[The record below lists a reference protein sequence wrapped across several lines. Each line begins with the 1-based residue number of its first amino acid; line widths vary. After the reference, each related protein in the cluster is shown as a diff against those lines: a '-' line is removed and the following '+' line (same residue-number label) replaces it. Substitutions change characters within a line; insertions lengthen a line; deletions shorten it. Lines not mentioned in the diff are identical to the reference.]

1 MELWERFTTRA
12 RRAVVL
18 AHNEAISM
26 GMPLISTEHLLMG
39 LLSLSE
45 GTAVEVLKGMGV
57 ALDRLAGDLRQH
69 MVEGGTAEEPNREL
83 AFTPEAQRVLQVA
96 YAEAKRLKHDHVGTE
111 HVLIGLV
118 HEGRGAANRLLR
130 KYGVDLTR
138 VRQGVAGHPQASP
151 RSGGQGKSKTPH
163 LDLYSRDLTTLAREG
178 ELDPTIGREP
188 ELTRVIQIL
197 CRRTKNNPCLIG
209 DPGVGKTAIAE
220 GLAQRIADDSV
231 PHLLSNKR
239 VVALDLAG
247 LVAGTKYR
255 GEFEERM
262 KRVMDEIRASKGQ
275 VIVFLDELHTLVGTG
290 AAEGA
295 MDASNILKPA
305 LARGELRCIGA
316 TTLDEYR
323 KYVEKNASL
332 ERRFQPVMVEEPKP
346 DETLDILAGIR
357 ERYEEFHGVAFTEGA
372 LRAAV
377 DLSTRYITDRRLP
390 DKAIDL
396 IDEAGSRVKLRTP
409 GEDASEILPPPEPVD
424 ETIPS
429 EEVRLG
435 TTAAVGLADGDAV
448 AGGGPAD
455 GGWADRPVPAE
466 RQVVRD
472 DIADVVSTWTGIPV
486 TTLTEEESDRLL
498 RMEDALHQ
506 RVVAQDEAITAV
518 SKAVRRSRAGIK
530 DPLRPTGSFIFL
542 GPTGVGKT
550 LLAKAL
556 AEFLFGDEDAL
567 VRVDMSEYMEKFAVS
582 RLVGAP
588 PGYVGYEESG
598 QLTEAVR
605 RRPYSV
611 VLFDEI
617 EKAHPEVFSILL
629 QVMEDGRLT
638 DAQGRVV
645 DFRNAVI
652 IMTSNVGARLIAEGR
667 KLGFVGQEIEAPDS
681 EINYKRMKQKVT
693 EELKKTFSPEFLNR
707 VDDVVVFHA
716 LNADQIRDIVD
727 LELNRVSEQ
736 LAERGIKLVYGAD
749 VRGLLANK
757 GYDPALGAR
766 PLRRAVR
773 RLVEDPLAEEV
784 LMQGSEG
791 ALSVFEMVVEE
802 DAIVFKH
809 IEEPV
814 ALANG
819 AGPAVS

>member
-1 MELWERFTTRA
+1 MEMWQRFTTRA

-18 AHNEAISM
+18 AHNEAINN

-39 LLSLSE
+39 LLALGE
-45 GTAVEVLKGMGV
+45 GTAIDVLRGLGV
-57 ALDRLAGDLRQH
+57 ALDRLTADLREH
-69 MVEGGTAEEPNREL
+69 MVEGGGVAEPSRDL
-83 AFTPEAQRVLQVA
+83 AFTPEAQRVLGVA
-96 YAEAKRLKHDHVGTE
+96 YAEAKRMRHDHVGTE
-111 HVLIGLV
+111 HMLIGLV
-118 HEGRGAANRLLR
+118 HEGRGAANRLLK

-138 VRQGVAGHPQASP
+138 VRQAVAGHSQAAA
-151 RSGGQGKSKTPH
+151 RRAGQAKSKTPH
-163 LDLYSRDLTTLAREG
+163 LDMYSRDLTVLAQEG
-178 ELDPTIGREP
+178 ELDPTIGRAK
-188 ELTRVIQIL
+188 ELARVIQIL

-220 GLAQRIADDSV
+220 GLATRIAEGEV
-231 PHLLSNKR
+231 PELLQEKR

-262 KRVMDEIRASKGQ
+262 KRVMDEIRASRGQ
-275 VIVFLDELHTLVGTG
+275 IIVFLDELHTLVGTG

-332 ERRFQPVMVEEPKP
+332 ERRFQPVMVVEPTPEE
-346 DETLDILAGIR
+346 TVDILNGIR
-357 ERYEEFHGVAFTEGA
+357 ERYEEFHGVVFTDDA

-396 IDEAGSRVKLRTP
+396 IDEAGSRVKLRGTGP
-409 GEDASEILPPPEPVD
+409 GTEELPAAEPVD
-424 ETIPS
+424 EFAAAEQFRAAPTS
-429 EEVRLG
+429 VAELTDEGLL
-435 TTAAVGLADGDAV
+435 TAAHAEESAWL
-448 AGGGPAD
+448 
-455 GGWADRPVPAE
+455 DRPAPTE
-466 RQVVRD
+466 RKVLREDIAQVVS
-472 DIADVVSTWTGIPV
+472 IWTGIPV
-486 TTLTEEESDRLL
+486 TAISEEESQRLL
-498 RMEDALHQ
+498 RMEQELHR
-506 RVVAQDEAITAV
+506 RVVAQDEAITSV
-518 SKAVRRSRAGIK
+518 SKAVRRARAGVK
-530 DPLRPTGSFIFL
+530 DPNRPTGTFIFL

-556 AEFLFGDEDAL
+556 AEFLFGDEAAL

-588 PGYVGYEESG
+588 PGYVGYEDSG

-645 DFRNAVI
+645 DFRNTVV

-667 KLGFVGQEIEAPDS
+667 RLGFASQDSKPEPMDS
-681 EINYKRMKQKVT
+681 EITHKRMKQKVMD
-693 EELKKTFSPEFLNR
+693 ELKKTFSPEFLNR

-716 LNADQIRDIVD
+716 LNAEQIEACVD
-727 LELNRVSEQ
+727 LELIRVRKQ
-736 LAERGIKLVYGAD
+736 LTERGIQLVYGED
-749 VRGLLANK
+749 VRALLARE
-757 GYDPALGAR
+757 GYEPALGAR

-773 RLVEDPLAEEV
+773 RLVEDPLAEYV
-784 LMQGSEG
+784 LKEDVDEP
-791 ALSVFEMVVEE
+791 LRIYEMVVEGA
-802 DAIVFKH
+802 AIAFKRVETH
-809 IEEPV
+809 AP
-814 ALANG
+814 LPNG
-819 AGPAVS
+819 AR

>member
-1 MELWERFTTRA
+1 MKVWQRFTPRA
-12 RRAVVL
+12 RRAVVQ
-18 AHNEAISM
+18 AHSEAMNM

-39 LLSLSE
+39 LLTLGE
-45 GTAVEVLKGMGV
+45 GTANDVLRGMGV
-57 ALDRLAGDLRQH
+57 SLERLMEDLRDH
-69 MVEGGTAEEPNREL
+69 MVPGAGAQERNREL
-83 AFTPEAQRVLQVA
+83 VFTPEAQRVLHVA
-96 YAEAKRLKHDHVGTE
+96 YAEAKRLRHDHVGTE
-111 HVLIGLV
+111 HILIGLV

-130 KYGVDLTR
+130 KYGVDLNR
-138 VRQGVAGHPQASP
+138 VRQGVAGHPQL
-151 RSGGQGKSKTPH
+151 GGRRPEATKSKTPH
-163 LDLYSRDLTTLAREG
+163 LDAYSRDLTALAREG

-188 ELTRVIQIL
+188 ETTRVIQIL

-220 GLAQRIADDSV
+220 GLAQRIAHGEI
-231 PHLLSNKR
+231 PELLAEKR
-239 VVALDLAG
+239 LVALDLAG

-332 ERRFQPVMVEEPKP
+332 ERRFQPVMVNEPTP
-346 DETLDILAGIR
+346 DETIDILHGIQ
-357 ERYEEFHGVAFTEGA
+357 ERYEQFHGVAFAEDA
-372 LRAAV
+372 VRAAV
-377 DLSTRYITDRRLP
+377 DLSLRYITERRLP

-396 IDEAGSRVKLRTP
+396 IDEAGSRVKLQ
-409 GEDASEILPPPEPVD
+409 ASEQEA
-424 ETIPS
+424 S
-429 EEVRLG
+429 
-435 TTAAVGLADGDAV
+435 
-448 AGGGPAD
+448 
-455 GGWADRPVPAE
+455 RPVPPVEPVEE
-466 RQVVRD
+466 RVATAALSGVPSAVTDFRESPPPWPDQPPPMERRVTRE

-486 TTLTEEESDRLL
+486 TALTEEESARLL
-498 RMEDALHQ
+498 RMEEELHR
-506 RVVAQDEAITAV
+506 RVVAQDEAILAV
-518 SKAVRRSRAGIK
+518 AKAVRRARAGIK
-530 DPLRPTGSFIFL
+530 DPNRPTGTFIFL

-556 AEFLFGDEDAL
+556 AEFLFGDEGAL

-582 RLVGAP
+582 RLIGAP
-588 PGYVGYEESG
+588 PGYVGYDESG

-652 IMTSNVGARLIAEGR
+652 IMTSNVGARLIAESR
-667 KLGFVGQEIEAPDS
+667 KLGFEGQRQAEPTDTALT
-681 EINYKRMKQKVT
+681 YKRMKQKVT

-716 LNADQIRDIVD
+716 LSPDQIRAIVD
-727 LELNRVSEQ
+727 LELIRVKAQ
-736 LAERGIKLVYGAD
+736 LAERGVRLAYGDD
-749 VRGLLANK
+749 VRDLLVK
-757 GYDPALGAR
+757 EGYEPALGAR

-773 RLVEDPLAEEV
+773 RLVEDPLAERV
-784 LMQGSEG
+784 LVDESDEP
-791 ALSVFEMVVEE
+791 LRVYEMVVENE
-802 DAIVFKH
+802 TIVFH
-809 IEEPV
+809 RADAPV
-814 ALANG
+814 AL
-819 AGPAVS
+819 

>member
-1 MELWERFTTRA
+1 MEMWQRFTPRA
-12 RRAVVL
+12 RRAVVS
-18 AHNEAISM
+18 AHNEAINN

-39 LLSLSE
+39 LLALGE
-45 GTAVEVLKGMGV
+45 GTAIEVLRGMGV
-57 ALDRLAGDLRQH
+57 ALDRLVADLREH
-69 MVEGGTAEEPNREL
+69 MVEGGGVAEPSRDL
-83 AFTPEAQRVLQVA
+83 AFTPEAQRVLGVA
-96 YAEAKRLKHDHVGTE
+96 YAEAKRLRHDHVGTE
-111 HVLIGLV
+111 HMLIGLV

-138 VRQGVAGHPQASP
+138 VRQAVQGHPQAAS
-151 RSGGQGKSKTPH
+151 RKAAQGKSKTPH
-163 LDLYSRDLTTLAREG
+163 LDMYSRDLTVLAQEG
-178 ELDPTIGREP
+178 QLDPTIGREK
-188 ELTRVIQIL
+188 EMARVIQIL

-220 GLAQRIADDSV
+220 GLATRIAEGGV
-231 PHLLSNKR
+231 PELLNDKR

-262 KRVMDEIRASKGQ
+262 KRVMDEIRASRGQ
-275 VIVFLDELHTLVGTG
+275 IIVFLDELHTLVGTG

-332 ERRFQPVMVEEPKP
+332 ERRFQPVMVVEPTPEE
-346 DETLDILAGIR
+346 TVSILNGIR
-357 ERYEEFHGVAFTEGA
+357 ERYEEFHGVVFTEDA
-372 LRAAV
+372 VRAAV

-396 IDEAGSRVKLRTP
+396 IDEAGSRVKLR
-409 GEDASEILPPPEPVD
+409 ASHRAAQPLPAEEPVEEFVAAGQFAGEPRSVMD
-424 ETIPS
+424 LREDSLLGPGS
-429 EEVRLG
+429 EAE
-435 TTAAVGLADGDAV
+435 
-448 AGGGPAD
+448 
-455 GGWADRPVPAE
+455 GGWLDRTAPEE
-466 RQVVRD
+466 RKVLRE
-472 DIADVVSTWTGIPV
+472 DIAEVVSIWTGIPV
-486 TTLTEEESDRLL
+486 TSLTEEESARLL
-498 RMEDALHQ
+498 RMEAELHH
-506 RVVAQDEAITAV
+506 RVVAQDEAIITIA
-518 SKAVRRSRAGIK
+518 KAVRRARAGVK
-530 DPLRPTGSFIFL
+530 DPNRPTGSFIFL

-556 AEFLFGDEDAL
+556 AEFLFGDEQAL

-645 DFRNAVI
+645 DFRNTVC

-667 KLGFVGQEIEAPDS
+667 KLGFATRGQPEPADS
-681 EINYKRMKQKVT
+681 EITYQRMKQKVMD
-693 EELKKTFSPEFLNR
+693 ELRKTFSPEFLNR

-716 LNADQIRDIVD
+716 LNAEQIEACVD
-727 LELNRVSEQ
+727 LELTRVRKQ
-736 LAERGIKLVYGAD
+736 LAERGISLVYGED
-749 VRGLLANK
+749 VRKLLART
-757 GYDPALGAR
+757 GYEPALGAR

-773 RLVEDPLAEEV
+773 RLVEDPLAEHV
-784 LMQGSEG
+784 LKEESEEPFR
-791 ALSVFEMVVEE
+791 VYEMVAEN
-802 DAIVFKH
+802 DAITFRR
-809 IEEPV
+809 IET
-814 ALANG
+814 
-819 AGPAVS
+819 AVPL

>member
-1 MELWERFTTRA
+1 MEVWQRFTNRA

-18 AHNEAISM
+18 AHNEAINM

-39 LLSLSE
+39 LLTLGE
-45 GTAVEVLKGMGV
+45 GMAVDVLRHMGV
-57 ALDRLAGDLRQH
+57 SLDRLTDDLREH
-69 MVEGGTAEEPNREL
+69 MVPGGAAPESNRQL
-83 AFTPEAQRVLQVA
+83 AFTPEAQRVLHVA
-96 YAEAKRLKHDHVGTE
+96 YAEAKRLKHDYLGTE
-111 HVLIGLV
+111 HILIGLV

-130 KYGVDLTR
+130 KYGVDLNR
-138 VRQGVAGHPQASP
+138 VRQGVAGHPQTTGRRP
-151 RSGGQGKSKTPH
+151 EQPVKSKTPH
-163 LDLYSRDLTTLAREG
+163 LDTYSRDLTALAREG

-188 ELTRVIQIL
+188 ETTRVIQIL

-220 GLAQRIADDSV
+220 GLAQRIAQGDI
-231 PHLLSNKR
+231 PPLLSDKR
-239 VVALDLAG
+239 LVALDLAG

-262 KRVMDEIRASKGQ
+262 KRVMDEIRSAKGQ
-275 VIVFLDELHTLVGTG
+275 IIVFLDELHTLVGTG

-316 TTLDEYR
+316 TTLDEFR

-332 ERRFQPVMVEEPKP
+332 ERRFQPVLVAEPSP
-346 DETLDILAGIR
+346 DETIDILHGIQ
-357 ERYEEFHGVAFTEGA
+357 ERYERFHGVTFVDDAV
-372 LRAAV
+372 RAAV

-396 IDEAGSRVKLRTP
+396 IDEAGSRVKLGASGRDVSRP
-409 GEDASEILPPPEPVD
+409 VPPADLVEDRAVMAALGESA
-424 ETIPS
+424 
-429 EEVRLG
+429 
-435 TTAAVGLADGDAV
+435 DAV
-448 AGGGPAD
+448 ADFD
-455 GGWADRPVPAE
+455 GGAPAWTDQQVPME
-466 RQVVRD
+466 LRVTRE

-486 TTLTEEESDRLL
+486 KALTEEESARLM
-498 RMEDALHQ
+498 RMEGDLHR
-506 RVVAQDEAITAV
+506 RVIAQDEAIVAV
-518 SKAVRRSRAGIK
+518 SRAVRRARAGIK
-530 DPLRPTGSFIFL
+530 DPNRPTGTFIFL

-556 AEFLFGDEDAL
+556 AEFLFGEEDAL

-582 RLVGAP
+582 RLIGAP
-588 PGYVGYEESG
+588 PGYVGYDESG

-645 DFRNAVI
+645 DFRNTVI
-652 IMTSNVGARLIAEGR
+652 IMTSNVGARLIAEGK
-667 KLGFVGQEIEAPDS
+667 KLGFDRQQAEAPPVDS
-681 EINYKRMKQKVT
+681 ALSYRRMKQKVT

-716 LNADQIRDIVD
+716 LTAEQIRDIVE
-727 LELNRVSEQ
+727 LELGRVKMQ
-736 LAERGIKLVYGAD
+736 LAERGIRLVYGDD
-749 VRGLLANK
+749 VRDLLAK
-757 GYDPALGAR
+757 EGYEPALGAR

-773 RLVEDPLAEEV
+773 RLVEDPLAERV
-784 LMQGSEG
+784 LMDE
-791 ALSVFEMVVEE
+791 ADEPLRVYEMVVDDEAIILNRA
-802 DAIVFKH
+802 DA
-809 IEEPV
+809 PV
-814 ALANG
+814 AL
-819 AGPAVS
+819 

>member
-1 MELWERFTTRA
+1 
-12 RRAVVL
+12 
-18 AHNEAISM
+18 
-26 GMPLISTEHLLMG
+26 
-39 LLSLSE
+39 
-45 GTAVEVLKGMGV
+45 
-57 ALDRLAGDLRQH
+57 
-69 MVEGGTAEEPNREL
+69 
-83 AFTPEAQRVLQVA
+83 
-96 YAEAKRLKHDHVGTE
+96 
-111 HVLIGLV
+111 
-118 HEGRGAANRLLR
+118 
-130 KYGVDLTR
+130 
-138 VRQGVAGHPQASP
+138 
-151 RSGGQGKSKTPH
+151 
-163 LDLYSRDLTTLAREG
+163 
-178 ELDPTIGREP
+178 
-188 ELTRVIQIL
+188 
-197 CRRTKNNPCLIG
+197 
-209 DPGVGKTAIAE
+209 
-220 GLAQRIADDSV
+220 
-231 PHLLSNKR
+231 
-239 VVALDLAG
+239 
-247 LVAGTKYR
+247 
-255 GEFEERM
+255 
-262 KRVMDEIRASKGQ
+262 
-275 VIVFLDELHTLVGTG
+275 
-290 AAEGA
+290 

-332 ERRFQPVMVEEPKP
+332 ERRFQPVMVTEPTP
-346 DETLDILAGIR
+346 DDTLDILTGVR
-357 ERYEEFHGVAFTEGA
+357 ERYEEFHRVAFTEGA

-396 IDEAGSRVKLRTP
+396 IDEAGSRVKLRAP
-409 GEDASEILPPPEPVD
+409 MAEAPESEVLPPAQPVD
-424 ETIPS
+424 ETFPS
-429 EEVRLG
+429 EDEQ
-435 TTAAVGLADGDAV
+435 LATVTEEAFAESVPGDES
-448 AGGGPAD
+448 
-455 GGWADRPVPAE
+455 WMDRPAPSE
-466 RQVVRD
+466 RKVLRE
-472 DIADVVSTWTGIPV
+472 DIAEVVSTWTGIPV
-486 TTLTEEESDRLL
+486 TTLTEEESTRLL
-498 RMEDALHQ
+498 RMEEALHE

-530 DPLRPTGSFIFL
+530 DPMRPTGSFIFL

-556 AEFLFGDEDAL
+556 ARFLFGDEDAL

-645 DFRNAVI
+645 DFRNTVI
-652 IMTSNVGARLIAEGR
+652 IMTSNVGARLIADGR
-667 KLGFVGQEIEAPDS
+667 KLGFVSQQTETPDS
-681 EINYKRMKQKVT
+681 ETNYKRMKQKVT

-727 LELNRVSEQ
+727 LEMDRVTEQ
-736 LAERGIKLVYGAD
+736 LRERGIRLVYGDD
-749 VRGLLANK
+749 VRELLAQE
-757 GYDPALGAR
+757 GYEPALGAR

-784 LMQGSEG
+784 LMHEAED
-791 ALSVFEMVVEE
+791 ALCVFEMLVEDE
-802 DAIVFKH
+802 RIAFKRV
-809 IEEPV
+809 EEPV
-814 ALANG
+814 PLPNG
-819 AGPAVS
+819 AGPAMS

>member
-1 MELWERFTTRA
+1 MQVWQRFSNHA
-12 RRAVVL
+12 RRAIVQ
-18 AHNEAISM
+18 ANTEAMNM

-39 LLSLSE
+39 LLKVGE
-45 GTAVEVLKGMGV
+45 GTAIDVLKGMGV
-57 ALDRLAGDLRQH
+57 PIERLIEDLREH
-69 MVEGGTAEEPNREL
+69 LIPGGGVTEPAREL
-83 AFTPEAQRVLQVA
+83 AFTPEAQRVLHVA
-96 YAEAKRLKHDHVGTE
+96 YAEAKRLRDEHVGTE
-111 HVLIGLV
+111 HILIGLV
-118 HEGRGAANRLLR
+118 HEGRGAANRVLR
-130 KYGVDLTR
+130 KYGVDLNR
-138 VRQGVAGHPQASP
+138 VRQGVAGYSRPSSRRP
-151 RSGGQGKSKTPH
+151 EPVKSKTPN
-163 LDLYSRDLTTLAREG
+163 LDMYSRDLTALAREG
-178 ELDPTIGREP
+178 ELDPTIGREQ
-188 ELTRVIQIL
+188 ETTRVIQIL

-220 GLAQRIADDSV
+220 GLAQRIAQGDI
-231 PHLLSNKR
+231 PELLQDKR
-239 VVALDLAG
+239 LVALDLAG

-262 KRVMDEIRASKGQ
+262 KRVMDEIRNSRGQ
-275 VIVFLDELHTLVGTG
+275 IIVFLDELHTLVGTG

-332 ERRFQPVMVEEPKP
+332 ERRFQPVMVNEPTPEE
-346 DETLDILAGIR
+346 TINILQGIQ
-357 ERYEEFHGVAFTEGA
+357 ERYERFHGVTFTEDA
-372 LRAAV
+372 VRAAV

-396 IDEAGSRVKLRTP
+396 MDEAGSRVKLQAYSQ
-409 GEDASEILPPPEPVD
+409 G
-424 ETIPS
+424 
-429 EEVRLG
+429 
-435 TTAAVGLADGDAV
+435 AA
-448 AGGGPAD
+448 
-455 GGWADRPVPAE
+455 RPVRPAQPVEE
-466 RQVVRD
+466 RVAMGELSADSERVTDFEDSGPPWPDQQAPIERRVTRE

-486 TTLTEEESDRLL
+486 TALTEEESTRLL
-498 RMEDALHQ
+498 RMEEELHR
-506 RVVAQDEAITAV
+506 RVVAQDEAIIAV
-518 SKAVRRSRAGIK
+518 SKAVRRARAGIK
-530 DPLRPTGSFIFL
+530 DPNRPTGTFIFL

-556 AEFLFGDEDAL
+556 AEFLFGDEGAL

-582 RLVGAP
+582 RLIGAP

-645 DFRNAVI
+645 DFRNTVI
-652 IMTSNVGARLIAEGR
+652 IMTSNVGARLIAANR
-667 KLGFVGQEIEAPDS
+667 KLGFGQPDAGEPVDS
-681 EINYKRMKQKVT
+681 ALSYKRMKQKVT

-716 LNADQIRDIVD
+716 LNAEQIRQIVD
-727 LELNRVSEQ
+727 LELDRVKMQ
-736 LAERGIKLVYGAD
+736 LAERGIRLVYGDD
-749 VRGLLANK
+749 VRDLLAK
-757 GYDPALGAR
+757 EGYEPTLGAR

-773 RLVEDPLAEEV
+773 RLVEDPLAERV
-784 LMQGSEG
+784 LMDEG
-791 ALSVFEMVVEE
+791 DEPLRVYEMIVRGDE
-802 DAIVFKH
+802 IVFSRADA
-809 IEEPV
+809 PV
-814 ALANG
+814 AL
-819 AGPAVS
+819 

>member
-1 MELWERFTTRA
+1 MEVWQRFTTRA
-12 RRAVVL
+12 RRAVVQ
-18 AHNEAISM
+18 AHDEAMGM

-39 LLSLSE
+39 ILQLGE
-45 GTAVEVLKGMGV
+45 GTALDVLRHMGV
-57 ALDRLAGDLRQH
+57 SLDRLMEDLREH
-69 MVEGGTAEEPNREL
+69 MVPGGAAPESSREL
-83 AFTPEAQRVLQVA
+83 AFTPEAQRVLHVA
-96 YAEAKRLKHDHVGTE
+96 YAEAKRLRHDYVGTE
-111 HVLIGLV
+111 HILIGLV

-130 KYGVDLTR
+130 KYGVDLNR
-138 VRQGVAGHPQASP
+138 VRQGVAGHPHAAGRRPEPS
-151 RSGGQGKSKTPH
+151 KSKTPH

-178 ELDPTIGREP
+178 ELDPTIGREQ
-188 ELTRVIQIL
+188 ETTRVIQIL

-220 GLAQRIADDSV
+220 GLAQRIAQGEI
-231 PHLLSNKR
+231 PELLADKR
-239 VVALDLAG
+239 LVALDLAG

-262 KRVMDEIRASKGQ
+262 KRVMDEIRGSRGQ
-275 VIVFLDELHTLVGTG
+275 IIVFLDELHTLVGTG

-332 ERRFQPVMVEEPKP
+332 ERRFQPVMVAEPTP
-346 DETLDILAGIR
+346 DETMSILQGIQ
-357 ERYEEFHGVAFTEGA
+357 ERYERFHGVAFA
-372 LRAAV
+372 DDAIQAAV
-377 DLSTRYITDRRLP
+377 DLSTRYITERRLP

-396 IDEAGSRVKLRTP
+396 IDEAGSRVKLQAP
-409 GEDASEILPPPEPVD
+409 GQDFS
-424 ETIPS
+424 
-429 EEVRLG
+429 
-435 TTAAVGLADGDAV
+435 
-448 AGGGPAD
+448 
-455 GGWADRPVPAE
+455 RPVPPVEPVEE
-466 RQVVRD
+466 RVANAVIAAGADDVTDFGESQPPWPDQRAPVELRVTRE

-486 TTLTEEESDRLL
+486 TALTEEESARLL
-498 RMEDALHQ
+498 RMEGELHR
-506 RVVAQDEAITAV
+506 RVVAQDEAIVAV
-518 SKAVRRSRAGIK
+518 SRAVRRARAGIK
-530 DPLRPTGSFIFL
+530 DPNRPTGTFIFL

-556 AEFLFGDEDAL
+556 AEFLFGEEDAL

-582 RLVGAP
+582 RLIGAP
-588 PGYVGYEESG
+588 PGYVGYDESG

-645 DFRNAVI
+645 DFRNTVI
-652 IMTSNVGARLIAEGR
+652 IMTSNVGARLIAEGK
-667 KLGFVGQEIEAPDS
+667 KLGFEVQKRAEPADAVLT
-681 EINYKRMKQKVT
+681 YKRMKQKVT

-716 LNADQIRDIVD
+716 LNSGQIREIVD
-727 LELNRVSEQ
+727 LELSRVKVQ
-736 LAERGIKLVYGAD
+736 LAERGIRLVYGDD
-749 VRGLLANK
+749 VRDLLAK
-757 GYDPALGAR
+757 EGYEPALGAR
-766 PLRRAVR
+766 PLRRSVR
-773 RLVEDPLAEEV
+773 RLVEDPLAERV
-784 LMQGSEG
+784 LRDDSDEP
-791 ALSVFEMVVEE
+791 LRVYEMVVEA
-802 DAIVFKH
+802 DAIVFNRADA
-809 IEEPV
+809 PV
-814 ALANG
+814 AL
-819 AGPAVS
+819 

>member
-1 MELWERFTTRA
+1 MEVWQRFTSRA

-18 AHNEAISM
+18 AHNEAVNM

-39 LLSLSE
+39 LLVLGE
-45 GTAVEVLKGMGV
+45 GTALDVLRSMGV
-57 ALDRLAGDLRQH
+57 SLDRLMEDLREH
-69 MVEGGTAEEPNREL
+69 MVPGGAVPEANREL
-83 AFTPEAQRVLQVA
+83 AFTPEAQRVLTVA
-96 YAEAKRLKHDHVGTE
+96 LAEAKRLKHDYVGTE

-130 KYGVDLTR
+130 KYGVDLNR
-138 VRQGVAGHPQASP
+138 VRQGVAGHPQGAGRRP
-151 RSGGQGKSKTPH
+151 EPGKSKTPH
-163 LDLYSRDLTTLAREG
+163 LDLYSRDLTNLAREG

-188 ELTRVIQIL
+188 ETTRVIQIL

-220 GLAQRIADDSV
+220 GLAQRIAQGDI
-231 PHLLSNKR
+231 PELLANKR
-239 VVALDLAG
+239 LVALDLAG

-262 KRVMDEIRASKGQ
+262 KRVMDEIRGSKGHI
-275 VIVFLDELHTLVGTG
+275 IVFLDELHTLVGTG

-323 KYVEKNASL
+323 KYVERNASL
-332 ERRFQPVMVEEPKP
+332 ERRFQPVMVAEPTPEE
-346 DETLDILAGIR
+346 TNSILHGIQ
-357 ERYEEFHGVAFTEGA
+357 ERYERFHGVTFTDDA
-372 LRAAV
+372 IRAAV
-377 DLSTRYITDRRLP
+377 DLSTRYITERRLP

-396 IDEAGSRVKLRTP
+396 IDEAGSRVKLQ
-409 GEDASEILPPPEPVD
+409 ASGYDI
-424 ETIPS
+424 S
-429 EEVRLG
+429 
-435 TTAAVGLADGDAV
+435 
-448 AGGGPAD
+448 
-455 GGWADRPVPAE
+455 RPVPPAAPVEE
-466 RQVVRD
+466 RIAGADLTDSQAVEDFGESAAPWPDQRAPVELRVVRE
-472 DIADVVSTWTGIPV
+472 DIADVVSTWTGVPV
-486 TTLTEEESDRLL
+486 NTLTEEESARLL
-498 RMEDALHQ
+498 RMEDDLHR
-506 RVVAQDEAITAV
+506 RVVAQDEAIVAV
-518 SKAVRRSRAGIK
+518 SKAVRRARAGIK
-530 DPLRPTGSFIFL
+530 DPNRPSGTFIFL

-582 RLVGAP
+582 RLIGAP
-588 PGYVGYEESG
+588 PGYVGYDESG
-598 QLTEAVR
+598 QLTETVR

-645 DFRNAVI
+645 DFRNTVV
-652 IMTSNVGARLIAEGR
+652 IMTSNVGARLIAAGR
-667 KLGFVGQEIEAPDS
+667 KLGFGRQDEAEPVDS
-681 EINYKRMKQKVT
+681 ALSYSRMRQKVT

-716 LNADQIRDIVD
+716 LSADQIRAIVD
-727 LELNRVSEQ
+727 LELGRVKGQ
-736 LAERGIKLVYGAD
+736 LAERGIRLVYGDD
-749 VRGLLANK
+749 VRDLLAK
-757 GYDPALGAR
+757 EGYEPALGAR

-773 RLVEDPLAEEV
+773 RLVEDPLADEV
-784 LMQGSEG
+784 LRDDSDEP
-791 ALSVFEMVVEE
+791 LRVYEMVVQ
-802 DAIVFKH
+802 DDTIAFNRADV
-809 IEEPV
+809 PV
-814 ALANG
+814 AL
-819 AGPAVS
+819 

>member
-1 MELWERFTTRA
+1 MELWQRFTTRA

-39 LLSLSE
+39 LLALGE
-45 GTAVEVLKGMGV
+45 GTAIEVLKGMGV
-57 ALDRLAGDLRQH
+57 ALDRLANDLRQH
-69 MVEGGTAEEPNREL
+69 MVQGGAAEEPNQEL

-111 HVLIGLV
+111 HILIGLV

-151 RSGGQGKSKTPH
+151 RGGGQGKSKTPH
-163 LDLYSRDLTTLAREG
+163 LDLYSRDLTSLAQEG
-178 ELDPTIGREP
+178 ELDPTIGRVP

-220 GLAQRIADDSV
+220 GLAQRIADSNV
-231 PHLLSNKR
+231 PHLLRNKR

-275 VIVFLDELHTLVGTG
+275 IIVFLDELHTLVGTG

-332 ERRFQPVMVEEPKP
+332 ERRFQPVMVEEPDP
-346 DETLDILAGIR
+346 DETLDILGGIR

-396 IDEAGSRVKLRTP
+396 IDEAGSRVKLRVP
-409 GEDASEILPPPEPVD
+409 GEDASEALPPTEPVED
-424 ETIPS
+424 TL
-429 EEVRLG
+429 VTDGLRLPP
-435 TTAAVGLADGDAV
+435 TEDDADDSQGAFGDA
-448 AGGGPAD
+448 GPTEE
-455 GGWADRPVPAE
+455 GWLDQPPPVE
-466 RQVVRD
+466 RKVLRE
-472 DIADVVSTWTGIPV
+472 DIAEVVSTWTGVPV
-486 TTLTEEESDRLL
+486 TSLTEDESDRLL
-498 RMEDALHQ
+498 RMEGALHG

-530 DPLRPTGSFIFL
+530 DPMRPTGSFIFL

-556 AEFLFGDEDAL
+556 AQFLFGDEDAL

-645 DFRNAVI
+645 DFRNTVI
-652 IMTSNVGARLIAEGR
+652 IMTSNVGARLIADGR
-667 KLGFVGQEIEAPDS
+667 KLGFVGQQNEAPDS
-681 EINYKRMKQKVT
+681 ETNYRRMKQKVT

-716 LNADQIRDIVD
+716 LNADQIRAIVD
-727 LELNRVSEQ
+727 LELNRVSQQ
-736 LAERGIKLVYGAD
+736 LAERGIKVVYGDD
-749 VRGLLANK
+749 VRELLARE
-757 GYDPALGAR
+757 GYEPALGAR

-784 LMQGSEG
+784 LMHEADG
-791 ALSVFEMVVEE
+791 ALCVFEMVVEE
-802 DAIVFKH
+802 DAIIFNRV
-809 IEEPV
+809 EEPV
-814 ALANG
+814 ALPNG
-819 AGPAVS
+819 AGPAIS

>member
-1 MELWERFTTRA
+1 MEMWQRFTTRA

-18 AHNEAISM
+18 AHNEASNN

-39 LLSLSE
+39 ILGLEE
-45 GTAVEVLKGMGV
+45 GTAIEVLRGLGV
-57 ALDRLAGDLRQH
+57 PVERLVADLREH
-69 MVEGGTAEEPNREL
+69 MVEGGGVAEPAHDL
-83 AFTPEAQRVLQVA
+83 AFTPEARRVLGVA
-96 YAEAKRLKHDHVGTE
+96 YAEAKRLRHDHVGTE
-111 HVLIGLV
+111 HILIGLV
-118 HEGRGAANRLLR
+118 NESRGAANRLLR
-130 KYGVDLTR
+130 NYGVDLTK
-138 VRQGVAGHPQASP
+138 VRQAVAGHPQAAA
-151 RSGGQGKSKTPH
+151 RRAAQGKSKTPH
-163 LDLYSRDLTTLAREG
+163 LDTYSRDLTSLAQEG
-178 ELDPTIGREP
+178 QLDPTIGREQ
-188 ELTRVIQIL
+188 EMERVIQIL

-220 GLAQRIADDSV
+220 GLATRISSGEV
-231 PHLLSNKR
+231 PELLLDKR

-262 KRVMDEIRASKGQ
+262 KRVMDEIRASRGQ
-275 VIVFLDELHTLVGTG
+275 IIVFLDELHTLVGTG

-332 ERRFQPVMVEEPKP
+332 ERRFQPVMVVEPTP
-346 DETLDILAGIR
+346 DQTIDILNGVR
-357 ERYEEFHGVAFTEGA
+357 ERYEEFHGVSFADDA
-372 LRAAV
+372 IRAAV
-377 DLSTRYITDRRLP
+377 DLSTRYITDRHLP

-396 IDEAGSRVKLRTP
+396 IDEAGSRVKLRFSRP
-409 GEDASEILPPPEPVD
+409 PSEPVPALQPIDEYAAAEEWRTRARSAAFEPDVALAAPPEPEAAWLDRTPPD
-424 ETIPS
+424 EKRVLR
-429 EEVRLG
+429 E
-435 TTAAVGLADGDAV
+435 
-448 AGGGPAD
+448 
-455 GGWADRPVPAE
+455 
-466 RQVVRD
+466 
-472 DIADVVSTWTGIPV
+472 DIAEVVSTWTGIPV
-486 TTLTEEESDRLL
+486 TSLTEEESARLL
-498 RMEDALHQ
+498 RMEEELHQ
-506 RVVAQDEAITAV
+506 RVVAQDEAIVAV
-518 SKAVRRSRAGIK
+518 AKAVRRSRAGVK
-530 DPLRPTGSFIFL
+530 DPNRPTGSFIFL

-556 AEFLFGDEDAL
+556 AEFLFGDEAAL
-567 VRVDMSEYMEKFAVS
+567 VRVDMSEYMEKFSVS

-645 DFRNAVI
+645 DFRNTVV
-652 IMTSNVGARLIAEGR
+652 IMTSNVGARLIAQER
-667 KLGFVGQEIEAPDS
+667 KMGFATHGQPEPADS
-681 EINYKRMKQKVT
+681 EMTYRRMKQKVT
-693 EELKKTFSPEFLNR
+693 DELRKTFSPEFLNR

-716 LNADQIRDIVD
+716 LNAEQIEGCVD
-727 LELNRVSEQ
+727 LELTRVRKQ
-736 LAERGIKLVYGAD
+736 LAERGIQLVYGED
-749 VRGLLANK
+749 VRKLLARE
-757 GYDPALGAR
+757 GYEPALGAR

-773 RLVEDPLAEEV
+773 RLVEDPLAEHV
-784 LMQGSEG
+784 LR
-791 ALSVFEMVVEE
+791 EE
-802 DAIVFKH
+802 S
-809 IEEPV
+809 EEPLRV
-814 ALANG
+814 YELIAEENTIAFRRIAAAHIPLPNG
-819 AGPAVS
+819 A

>member
-1 MELWERFTTRA
+1 MEMWQRFTPRA

-18 AHNEAISM
+18 AHNEAINN

-39 LLSLSE
+39 LLALGE
-45 GTAVEVLKGMGV
+45 GTATEVLRGMGV
-57 ALDRLAGDLRQH
+57 ALDRLVADLREH
-69 MVEGGTAEEPNREL
+69 MVEGGGVAEPSRDL
-83 AFTPEAQRVLQVA
+83 AFTPEAQRVLGVA
-96 YAEAKRLKHDHVGTE
+96 YAEAKRLRHDHVGTE
-111 HVLIGLV
+111 HMLIGLV

-138 VRQGVAGHPQASP
+138 VRQAVQGHPQAAA
-151 RSGGQGKSKTPH
+151 RKVAQGKSKTPH
-163 LDLYSRDLTTLAREG
+163 LDMYSRDLTTLAQEG
-178 ELDPTIGREP
+178 QLDPTVGREK
-188 ELTRVIQIL
+188 EMARVIQIL

-220 GLAQRIADDSV
+220 GLANRIAEGEV
-231 PHLLSNKR
+231 PELLNDKR

-262 KRVMDEIRASKGQ
+262 KRVMDEIRASRGQ
-275 VIVFLDELHTLVGTG
+275 IIVFLDELHTLVGTG

-332 ERRFQPVMVEEPKP
+332 ERRFQPVMVVEPTPEE
-346 DETLDILAGIR
+346 TMSILNGIR
-357 ERYEEFHGVAFTEGA
+357 ERYEEFHGVVFTDDA
-372 LRAAV
+372 IRAAV

-396 IDEAGSRVKLRTP
+396 IDEAGSRVKLRAP
-409 GEDASEILPPPEPVD
+409 LAASHPLPTEEPVEELVATAPFRPEPRSVMD
-424 ETIPS
+424 LREDPLLPS
-429 EEVRLG
+429 GSEAE
-435 TTAAVGLADGDAV
+435 
-448 AGGGPAD
+448 
-455 GGWADRPVPAE
+455 GGWLDRTAPDE
-466 RQVVRD
+466 RKVLRE
-472 DIADVVSTWTGIPV
+472 DIAEVVSTWTGIPV
-486 TTLTEEESDRLL
+486 TSLTEEESARLL
-498 RMEDALHQ
+498 RMETELHH
-506 RVVAQDEAITAV
+506 RVVAQDEAIVAIA
-518 SKAVRRSRAGIK
+518 KAVRRARAGVK
-530 DPLRPTGSFIFL
+530 DPNRPTGSFIFL

-556 AEFLFGDEDAL
+556 AEFLFGDEAAL

-645 DFRNAVI
+645 DFRNSVC

-667 KLGFVGQEIEAPDS
+667 KLGFTTQGQPESADS
-681 EINYKRMKQKVT
+681 ELSYRRMKQKVM
-693 EELKKTFSPEFLNR
+693 EELRKTFSPEFLNR

-716 LNADQIRDIVD
+716 LNAEQIAACVD
-727 LELNRVSEQ
+727 LELTRVRRQ
-736 LAERGIKLVYGAD
+736 LAERGISLVYGED
-749 VRGLLANK
+749 VRGLLARE
-757 GYDPALGAR
+757 GYEPALGAR

-773 RLVEDPLAEEV
+773 RLVEDPLAEHV
-784 LMQGSEG
+784 LQEESEE
-791 ALSVFEMVVEE
+791 AFRVYEMVVEDDE
-802 DAIVFKH
+802 IAFRRV
-809 IEEPV
+809 E
-814 ALANG
+814 A
-819 AGPAVS
+819 AVPL